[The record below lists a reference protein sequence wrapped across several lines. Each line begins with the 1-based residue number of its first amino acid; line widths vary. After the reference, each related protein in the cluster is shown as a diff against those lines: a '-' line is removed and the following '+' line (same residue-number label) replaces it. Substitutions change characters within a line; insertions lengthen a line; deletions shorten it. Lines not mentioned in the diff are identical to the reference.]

1 MITKQIIH
9 LKNVVIFKVLIYFLI
24 LMFFFF
30 IFPILNNY
38 LEISIK
44 STENAKTKL
53 QDLENKILFVNHSQ
67 DEIIASYNRYL
78 AIEKSNFDLSC
89 FLQKDLDESY
99 QNLARE
105 IGLDQKPALYSSANP
120 LVEKFGGTR
129 NIEIYTT
136 NLISE
141 FMSKTVYESL
151 SFIERFY
158 QILPKYQFLTS
169 IDINMEEL
177 ITPESINRLSKDI
190 VPSLIKN
197 KINMQVRQIHILSSI
212 K

>member
-9 LKNVVIFKVLIYFLI
+9 LKNVVVFKVLIYFLI

-30 IFPILNNY
+30 IFPILNNN

>member
-30 IFPILNNY
+30 IFPILNNN
-38 LEISIK
+38 LKISIK

-141 FMSKTVYESL
+141 FMSKTIYESL

-177 ITPESINRLSKDI
+177 ITPESINRLSKDF